1 MIKIDLSRNIA
12 ERMNIH
18 TKDAES
24 FLTTFTDIV
33 SDSLASGEP
42 VRLSGFGTFDVRLVA
57 AHQPRNPKTG
67 EPVQV
72 PATHYPT
79 FRAGKTLKAKTASF
93 TGADKK
99 PEKRSLQKAEPPAP
113 IKGKSKKSATF
124 TETG

>member
-42 VRLSGFGTFDVRLVA
+42 VRLSGFGTFDIRHVA
-57 AHQPRNPKTG
+57 AHQARNPKTG

-79 FRAGKTLKAKTASF
+79 FRAGKTLKAKAAAF
-93 TGADKK
+93 QEADKK
-99 PEKRSLQKAEPPAP
+99 PEKRSLLEPEQTQEHKEKQKSTAKA
-113 IKGKSKKSATF
+113 SKKS
-124 TETG
+124 